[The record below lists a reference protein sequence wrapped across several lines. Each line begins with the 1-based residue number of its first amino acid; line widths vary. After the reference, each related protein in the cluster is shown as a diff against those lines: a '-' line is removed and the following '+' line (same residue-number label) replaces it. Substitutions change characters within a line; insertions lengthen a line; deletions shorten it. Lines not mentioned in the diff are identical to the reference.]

1 MVGAAGFEPQSPSLE
16 VGNFPD
22 SLVAENRRKPA
33 FLCDDIQA
41 DSCEFHYAA
50 YRVLTGGTMTSKR
63 ITKRAV
69 EALTC
74 PSGQDRVFLWDDDLS
89 GFGVAALP
97 SGIKSYVVQYRL
109 NGMQRRIHLGRHGK
123 LTPDEARKR
132 AKEILGDVARDK
144 DPIAERKAKRSEE
157 PFRKLAEGYIRDHA
171 AIKCKPRTQE
181 EYNRLLRLHI
191 LPALG
196 SKSASQVT
204 KAETSR
210 LHAGMAKK
218 PSAANRCLSLI
229 DAIWN
234 RAVNTGEIGALPNP
248 TKGIEPYPEQNRD
261 RYLTLEEMKRLGRAM
276 HLAETT
282 GLPWIVDEAGPKAKH
297 LAKPENRKR
306 LVDVHAVAAIRLL
319 ILTGA

>member
-1 MVGAAGFEPQSPSLE
+1 
-16 VGNFPD
+16 
-22 SLVAENRRKPA
+22 
-33 FLCDDIQA
+33 
-41 DSCEFHYAA
+41 
-50 YRVLTGGTMTSKR
+50 MTSKR

-234 RAVNTGEIGALPNP
+234 RAVKPAKSVPCPIPRRALSPIPSRIEI
-248 TKGIEPYPEQNRD
+248 
-261 RYLTLEEMKRLGRAM
+261 
-276 HLAETT
+276 
-282 GLPWIVDEAGPKAKH
+282 
-297 LAKPENRKR
+297 
-306 LVDVHAVAAIRLL
+306 AI
-319 ILTGA
+319 